1 MALPLLYSARSALL
15 RFRSH
20 FVAAL
25 SVAGSVAVF
34 VAMLALANGFRATLL
49 TSGSPQ
55 NALVLRAGST
65 AELESAVS
73 REDVRVVAEAA
84 GVARDALGPLLSP
97 EVLVVVNLP
106 LARTGTE
113 ANVQMRGVGAR
124 AFAVRPQVRV
134 ISGRWLQPGR
144 AEVLVGKNAA
154 VAYRG
159 LRLGCWVRFAG
170 QRFQVVGIFDAG
182 GSAFDSEVWAD
193 ATLLNAV
200 FDRPPGVFQSVTVRL
215 TSPAAFLQFKESVER
230 DPRLRVQATRE
241 VDYYRKNSQAVANMI
256 EILGTLVA
264 CIMGVGA
271 VFAGFNSMYSA
282 LASRTRELATLR
294 ALGFT
299 AATVVVLFLLE
310 ALLVAVVGGVL
321 GVLAVLPLNGF
332 TTSTINWQT
341 FSHLSFAFRVTPPLA
356 TAGVLFALS
365 LGVAGGLVP
374 AIRAA
379 RLPVAEALR
388 EL

>member
-1 MALPLLYSARSALL
+1 MALPVLYSVRSTLL

-34 VAMLALANGFRATLL
+34 VAMLALANGFRATLVR
-49 TSGSPQ
+49 SGSPA
-55 NALVLRAGST
+55 NAMVRRAGST

-73 REDVRVVAEAA
+73 REEVRVVADAP
-84 GVARDALGPLLSP
+84 GVARDAQGPLVSP

-106 LARTGTE
+106 LAKTGTD
-113 ANVQMRGVGAR
+113 ANVQMRGVSAR
-124 AFAVRPQVRV
+124 ALAVRPQVKV
-134 ISGRWLQPGR
+134 ISGRWLRPGR
-144 AEVLVGKNAA
+144 AEVIAGKNAA

-159 LRLGCWVRFAG
+159 LSLGSSVTFAG
-170 QRFQVVGIFDAG
+170 QRFSVVGIFDAG
-182 GSAFDSEVWAD
+182 GSAFDSEIWAD

-200 FDRPPGVFQSVTVRL
+200 FDRPAGVFQSVTVRL
-215 TSPAAFLQFKESVER
+215 TDPVAFGQFKESVER
-230 DPRLRVQATRE
+230 DPRLRVQAERE

-264 CIMGVGA
+264 LIMGIGA

-299 AATVVVLFLLE
+299 GGTVVVLFLLE
-310 ALLVAVVGGVL
+310 ACAVALVGGVL
-321 GVLAVLPLNGF
+321 GAVAVLPLNGF
-332 TTSTINWQT
+332 TTSTMNWQT
-341 FSHLSFAFRVTPPLA
+341 FSHLSFAFRVTPRLA
-356 TAGVLFALS
+356 AAGVFFALV
-365 LGVAGGLVP
+365 LGVASGLVP

-379 RLPVAEALR
+379 RLPVAQALR